1 MAEFKVAPGLSGEVS
16 TLKSKGEALATD
28 GVDVDKSDVKTLK
41 TSMEYIQ
48 QQKDIRTLLRLYAE
62 LVSKDAKDMNKM
74 IKDVEQMDEK
84 IASGNR

>member
-1 MAEFKVAPGLSGEVS
+1 MAEFKVSPGLSGEVN
-16 TLKSKGEALATD
+16 TFKSKGEALAAD
-28 GVDVDKSDVKTLK
+28 GVNVDKSDVKTLK

-48 QQKDIRTLLRLYAE
+48 QQKDIRNLLRLYAE
-62 LVSKDAKDMNKM
+62 LVKKDAKDMNKM